1 MKLKAATRERTRRL
15 LGALLVSLG
24 TAVFSGA
31 VAVLVDALI
40 NGQPLRW
47 WYFTGF
53 TAAGLAL
60 SGGGAWLLATTRTA
74 AGIGVTATD
83 TDGDADR
90 YQDEADAFARFGENT
105 FTALTSLLIPVNE
118 PGDLPV
124 LRSRLLAVLRTL
136 TQVRRQSTAT
146 GLLFQGRHQVGFH
159 LGRWLNVAGRHIDLY
174 ADARDGTNSHFLA
187 IRLTPAIRTAPRAMD
202 ITLYTRTGKTFTAT
216 PDIALPELQ
225 EQLAALA
232 GQNMCLAI
240 NLNGP
245 VGEAGFTG
253 PVQRS
258 ALTEDATAVIVIALP
273 PPPGQPDAPRRELAP
288 TLEDFESTI
297 AAILTVAD
305 HMPAST
311 GLLYFKTPAVIPVAL
326 GHYLRAG
333 NWIPMRH
340 CKTTPAT
347 YQRFPEP
354 TTR

>member
-1 MKLKAATRERTRRL
+1 MDLGLTVGYLDHGTVRQQRGDGRVEPARADRVQVSGGLVEQQQWRVAQERARERDL
-15 LGALLVSLG
+15 
-24 TAVFSGA
+24 
-31 VAVLVDALI
+31 
-40 NGQPLRW
+40 
-47 WYFTGF
+47 
-53 TAAGLAL
+53 LAL
-60 SGGGAWLLATTRTA
+60 SRGQAEPAFPHLGGVA
-74 AGIGVTATD
+74 AGQAL
-83 TDGDADR
+83 
-90 YQDEADAFARFGENT
+90 DELG
-105 FTALTSLLIPVNE
+105 
-118 PGDLPV
+118 
-124 LRSRLLAVLRTL
+124 RSRGLRGTRDGCAARCG
-136 TQVRRQSTAT
+136 RR
-146 GLLFQGRHQVGFH
+146 
-159 LGRWLNVAGRHIDLY
+159 IDLY
-174 ADARDGTNSHFLA
+174 ADARDGTSSHFLA
-187 IRLTPAIRTAPRAMD
+187 VRLTPAIRTAPRAMD
-202 ITLYTRTGKTFTAT
+202 ITLYTRTGETFTAT
-216 PDIALPELQ
+216 PDIALPALR

-273 PPPGQPDAPRRELAP
+273 PPPGQPDASRRELAP

-305 HMPAST
+305 QVPAST

-340 CKTTPAT
+340 CKTTPVT

-354 TTR
+354 STR